1 MYALSPRQP
10 PFLHTNPNT
19 FPQITHSEWSS
30 SDAFSAA
37 AGANARKA
45 ANAGAGGATFKRLP
59 FNFCAVSLQPF
70 EHPVCTASGT
80 IFDLT
85 NILPWIKKHGTNPV
99 DGAPLKSSELIKLN
113 FTKNDEGEYV
123 DPVTYKVFT
132 DNTHI
137 VALRNTGSVFAWET
151 VERLNVKAKN
161 WRDLVCD
168 EEFRRGDVITIQDPQ
183 NVESR
188 DLSRFKYLRDGEGT
202 LTAEQVAERSAGVNE
217 KNMGSAAKILKAKEA
232 VAKAR
237 AERERGGSGVGA
249 TETQALTNAK
259 KAHADVAKSGAG
271 AKASKPLPYN
281 AAQYSTGRAAASF
294 TSTGLTP
301 ATSTERATLSDEEYM
316 LKPRR
321 IKFKGYARF
330 STNLG
335 DLNIEL
341 YPEYAPKAVWNFI
354 QLAKKGYYK
363 DVRFHR
369 NIKNFMIQGGDPT
382 GTGKGGQSCWAPKT
396 FEDEFEGPLVHDA
409 RGVLSMANKGKDTNT
424 SQFFITYRAV
434 PHLNRKHTIFGRVVE
449 GADTTLRR
457 LEGVEVDEKDRP
469 VEDCRIE
476 GVVVYVD
483 PFEEFLK
490 QRSEAEAEE
499 ARREEVRRQGGAE
512 DERVTWT
519 GKRVRADG
527 RVEGASEAPG
537 VGKYLAQ
544 AKQKALQ
551 RGEEEV
557 VGEWE
562 GEEEP
567 ATKRAKKGA
576 GGFGNFEGW

>member
-1 MYALSPRQP
+1 M
-10 PFLHTNPNT
+10 
-19 FPQITHSEWSS
+19 
-30 SDAFSAA
+30 
-37 AGANARKA
+37 
-45 ANAGAGGATFKRLP
+45 
-59 FNFCAVSLQPF
+59 
-70 EHPVCTASGT
+70 
-80 IFDLT
+80 
-85 NILPWIKKHGTNPV
+85 
-99 DGAPLKSSELIKLN
+99 KSSELIKLN

-137 VALRNTGSVFAWET
+137 VALRSTGNVFAWDT
-151 VERLNVKAKN
+151 VERLNIKAKN
-161 WRDLVCD
+161 WRDLVSD
-168 EEFRRGDVITIQDPQ
+168 EEFKRGDVITLQDPQ

-188 DLSRFKYLRDGEGT
+188 DLSRFKYLQDGEST
-202 LTAEQVAERSAGVNE
+202 LTAEQAEARKEGVNE
-217 KNMGSAAKILKAKEA
+217 KNLGSAAKILKAKEA

-237 AERERGGSGVGA
+237 AEREQGAGGAGS
-249 TETQALTNAK
+249 TESQAFVNAR
-259 KAHADVAKSGAG
+259 KARADVARSGAG
-271 AKASKPLPYN
+271 AKASKPVPYN

-321 IKFKGYARF
+321 VKYKGYARL

-335 DLNIEL
+335 DLNLEL

-354 QLAKKGYYK
+354 QLAKKGYYR
-363 DVRFHR
+363 DVNFHR
-369 NIKNFMIQGGDPT
+369 NIKNFMLQGGDPT

-396 FEDEFEGPLVHDA
+396 FEDEFEGPLTHDS

-424 SQFFITYRAV
+424 SQFFLTYRAV

-449 GADTTLRR
+449 GADTTLKR
-457 LEGVEVDEKDRP
+457 LEGVETDDKDRP
-469 VEDCRIE
+469 VEECRIVD
-476 GVVVYVD
+476 VVVYVD

-499 ARREEVRRQGGAE
+499 ARKEEVRRQGGAE
-512 DERVTWT
+512 DERTTWT

-527 RVEGASEAPG
+527 RLEAKGDDGPG
-537 VGKYLAQ
+537 VGKYLKEARE
-544 AKQKALQ
+544 KALR
-551 RGEEEV
+551 RGEEEI

-562 GEEEP
+562 EEP
-567 ATKRAKKGA
+567 VPPPTKKIKKGG
-576 GGFGNFEGW
+576 GGFGNFDGW